1 MDAPSLDVLRG
12 RVNEALGNLVWWEVS
27 LPMAGGW
34 NWMSFK
40 VPSNPNHSVI
50 L

>member
-1 MDAPSLDVLRG
+1 VDAPSLETLKARFEG
-12 RVNEALGNLVWWEVS
+12 ALGNLIQVKMS
-27 LPMAGGW
+27 LLTAGGW
-34 NWMSFK
+34 AGWPLE